1 MAVIAPQRIPFGPA
15 LIAPAD
21 WLEGGGRLEAG
32 RRHELLVAIRA
43 DKPYQ
48 I

>member
-1 MAVIAPQRIPFGPA
+1 MAPPE
-15 LIAPAD
+15 

-32 RRHELLVAIRA
+32 RRHELLVVIRP
-43 DKPYQ
+43 DKRYQ